1 MLCYE
6 PVHETSNLLF
16 KTDHNYCHQ
25 FPLHFHRHLE
35 LHYCFKGYEDI
46 EINHKQYRQSEGS
59 VTLIFPYQPHQFGKG
74 DGSSTRILA
83 IIDID
88 FLEPYTNTLLTT
100 LPETP
105 VVTSDKLPTG
115 FREQIVHTNERYKS
129 REKFHLEICGS
140 LLSAAVGEILSTMT
154 LIKID
159 EKKYSKMNDR
169 SITRILEYCSQNA
182 VRDISLESVAN
193 ALFLNKHYV
202 SHVFSNK
209 IGMSF
214 NEFINSHRI
223 YKVCNLLKSSN
234 DNILD
239 IAYECGFHNQGTFN
253 RVFKQHMK
261 MSPTEYRNEMKEKK
275 QI

>member
-6 PVHETSNLLF
+6 QVHETSNLRF
-16 KTDHNYCHQ
+16 KTDHNYCLQ

-46 EINHKQYRQSEGS
+46 EINHKQYRQPEGA
-59 VTLIFPYQPHQFGKG
+59 VCLIFPYQPHQFGIG

-100 LPETP
+100 LPENP
-105 VVTSDKLPTG
+105 IITSDKLPAD
-115 FREQIVHTNERYKS
+115 FREQIVNAHNRYKFPG
-129 REKFHLEICGS
+129 KFHLEICGS
-140 LLSAAVGEILSTMT
+140 LLSAIVGEILSTMT
-154 LIKID
+154 LLKID
-159 EKKYSKMNDR
+159 EKKYSKMNDK
-169 SITRILEYCSQNA
+169 SITRILEYCTQNA
-182 VRDISLESVAN
+182 VHDISLDSVAN

-202 SHVFSNK
+202 SHVFSDK

-223 YKVCNLLKSSN
+223 HKVCNLLKSTN

-253 RVFKQHMK
+253 RVFKQYMK
-261 MSPTEYRNEMKEKK
+261 MSPTEYRNEMKENKLT
-275 QI
+275 